1 MEFYKV
7 TKDDLYDT
15 SKNVYPLS
23 AARGVLMYLL
33 YATREHKVYEIQE
46 MFGYNGRRA
55 VEYRIAT
62 VASSVKKGTDK
73 LAEDVKKIQ
82 ELLNSK
88 VK

>member
-23 AARGVLMYLL
+23 AARGVFMYLL
-33 YATREHKVYEIQE
+33 YESREHKIYEIQE
-46 MFGYNGRRA
+46 MFGYSNRRTI
-55 VEYRIAT
+55 EIRIAT
-62 VASSVKKGTDK
+62 VSSSVKKGNDK

-82 ELLNSK
+82 ESLNSK
-88 VK
+88 IK